1 MQDFIIEEKDLSKIF
16 LPIASFHD
24 EEQSSSNEE
33 IVAAIEGVV
42 YPWFG
47 LSYRIDRIQFSMEQS
62 KVDQVDHSRDAIL
75 HAQKIANLF
84 VDEARL
90 SKNRYDY
97 VSQEMDSINLILNND
112 PYLIKLPLF
121 SSNDS
126 SIMRTEMVF
135 F

>member
-1 MQDFIIEEKDLSKIF
+1 MDKIKFFNDVEFGITMQDFIIEEKDLSKIF

-62 KVDQVDHSRDAIL
+62 KVD
-75 HAQKIANLF
+75 
-84 VDEARL
+84 
-90 SKNRYDY
+90 
-97 VSQEMDSINLILNND
+97 
-112 PYLIKLPLF
+112 
-121 SSNDS
+121 
-126 SIMRTEMVF
+126 
-135 F
+135 